1 MEEKKSK
8 NKKIIIWTIG
18 IITII
23 TLLGTIGKTNSPKN
37 TNKIQINKTSQ
48 YTKTQ
53 STVSQNKEKKIL
65 QKIKTYKVQ
74 TKLMRTKK
82 QKQTLLL
89 TVIPIL
95 IPLIPMLLLI

>member
-1 MEEKKSK
+1 MEEKKTK

-37 TNKIQINKTSQ
+37 TNKTQINKTSQ

-53 STVSQNKEKKIL
+53 STVSQNKERQNINYCISKNFNNK
-65 QKIKTYKVQ
+65 
-74 TKLMRTKK
+74 RFR
-82 QKQTLLL
+82 
-89 TVIPIL
+89 
-95 IPLIPMLLLI
+95 